1 MCDHFPTPRPRPFV
15 CAHVTRTWTCACA
28 ILRPNTISRY
38 SRQAATGCNKS
49 ATSST
54 SPLHFCCSVR
64 LHQAATSALHHR
76 PGRPATGRNSR
87 QVKTYYID
95 IIQLRYP
102 FADSVCCVCNVCL
115 CFALFINRDA
125 PNSSKDIYIYI
136 YDSWQTPVTY
146 RQSK

>member
-1 MCDHFPTPRPRPFV
+1 MESKHTIHIIGAAPWIMAQSR
-15 CAHVTRTWTCACA
+15 A
-28 ILRPNTISRY
+28 LRIVISI
-38 SRQAATGCNKS
+38 
-49 ATSST
+49 
-54 SPLHFCCSVR
+54 VIR
-64 LHQAATSALHHR
+64 LHQAATSAHR

-136 YDSWQTPVTY
+136 YMTRGRLLSLTDRVSGSV
-146 RQSK
+146 RACVRMRVCLCVCACACA